1 MKLPKILRRSF
12 SARLSFFILL
22 CATLVFAVVFGI
34 FYLFSSRTMEQ
45 NAQTASENM
54 LQIIN
59 LQIESALR
67 RIEAVPDNLNWTIVN
82 EQIVPDSLYGI
93 TRNVLRNNPD
103 IYGSAIAFEPYYFKE
118 KGYYFSPYSY
128 RDGDT
133 IRSLQLGNKDYDYF
147 DWEWYREPK
156 SLGQPRWSEP
166 YYDEGGGQKIMC
178 TYSSPIYDRQGQM
191 IGVFTSDISLEW
203 LTDLIDGMKR
213 NDQSYTFVLGKD
225 GTYIMHY
232 LRERILRQ
240 TIFGVSKEMTDP
252 KVAVLGESMIAGKQ
266 GLQILDNDG
275 VTSYVFYAPV
285 PHTQWSVAI
294 VLPKEEIFG
303 SLHRMNLLMILIVG
317 LGWIVLFVISA
328 RIIRKLQQTT
338 SAKGKME
345 SELRIARDIQMG
357 MIPKN
362 FPPFPN
368 RKEFDL
374 YAVLHPAKEVGGDLY
389 DFLMDGDTFHFVVGD
404 VSGKGVPASLF
415 MAVTRSLFRSV
426 VLSVDAPAAV
436 MQSLN
441 ISISENNESNMFVTL
456 FVGALDLKTGHLRFC
471 NAGHNP
477 PVLINPKG
485 ECTCLDVLSNIPV
498 GVMEGF
504 AYQEQS
510 LTLADSST
518 LVLYTDGVTE
528 AENIHQKLYGE
539 EQFLKILAC
548 HYKDQPRK
556 MVDTVISNIKN
567 FVGDNEPSD
576 DITLLIIKYEKQREA
591 DMQTL
596 LIYNEMSELTKVAGF
611 VEQLGAQLGLP
622 PAWVMKLNLALEEA
636 VSNIILYAYKE
647 QPKGQQIEIRASCCD
662 NMLTLTI
669 IDSGEAFD
677 PRLQNDPDISLPVEE
692 RPIGGL
698 GIFLIKQIM
707 DKVEYQRVNDK
718 NILILSKKII
728 NKSVN
733 Q

>member
-539 EQFLKILAC
+539 EQFLKILAR
-548 HYKDQPRK
+548 HSKDQPRK

-611 VEQLGAQLGLP
+611 VEQLGLP

-636 VSNIILYAYKE
+636 VSNIILYAFKE
-647 QPKGQQIEIRASCCD
+647 QPKDQQIEIRASCCD
-662 NMLTLTI
+662 DRLTLI
-669 IDSGEAFD
+669 VIDGGEAFD

-718 NILILSKKII
+718 NILILSKNII
-728 NKSVN
+728 NKSTN
-733 Q
+733 